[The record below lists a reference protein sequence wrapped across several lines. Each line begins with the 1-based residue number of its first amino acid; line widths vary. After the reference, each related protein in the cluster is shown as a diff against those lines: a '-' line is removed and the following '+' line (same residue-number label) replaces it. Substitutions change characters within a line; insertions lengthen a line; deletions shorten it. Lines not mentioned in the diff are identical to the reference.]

1 MSPKNERKLT
11 YTPIEL
17 QQLFKEKN
25 LPSQFCIVPFSNLIL
40 NPSGDIGVCRQKG
53 TEHVVGNI
61 LKESLEDIW
70 NNEFLQKWRNEFL
83 TGNIEICKKEVA
95 TDACHLSPDNYVFFP
110 EVDLSVKQGEMPIK
124 LTANFNGKCNLKC
137 TMCDVWMMEN
147 GLYDRIGFWERS
159 ETDFFPYIKEIEL
172 LSGEPFIQ
180 KDTYRLIDMI
190 AKVNPDVLWSIT
202 TNAFWKWN
210 TAIEKALDKVQIK
223 NIILSIDSLDE
234 KRYAEIRRGGKLS
247 QVLDTLECLRKYEKK
262 RLERAQTGLGLTL
275 HFLVMKN
282 NWQELPQVS
291 DFVEEKEM
299 RLTVNNCY
307 EPKEMSLWDYSSDEE
322 VQVGLD
328 IISRCN
334 PKQLQRVVRSL
345 LGIAHDLPKL
355 ERAVIMDAL
364 GQKLSKDL
372 PS

>member
-1 MSPKNERKLT
+1 MSSTKDRKLSYSPK
-11 YTPIEL
+11 EL
-17 QQLFKEKN
+17 QELFKGRN

-61 LKESLEDIW
+61 LKESLTDIW
-70 NNEFLQKWRNEFL
+70 NNEYLQKWRNEFL

-110 EVDLSVKQGEMPIK
+110 EIDLMALQSHMPIK

-147 GLYDRIGFWERS
+147 GLYDRIGFWDHS
-159 ETDFFPYIKEIEL
+159 EIEFFPFIREIEL

-180 KDTYRLIDMI
+180 KDTYRLMDMI
-190 AKVNPDVLWSIT
+190 ARVNPEVLWSIT
-202 TNAFWKWN
+202 TNGFWNFNKKIQN
-210 TAIEKALDKVQIK
+210 DLDKIKIK
-223 NIILSIDSLDE
+223 NIIFSIDSLNDDL
-234 KRYAEIRRGGKLS
+234 YSQIRLGGKLS
-247 QVLDTLECLRKYEKK
+247 QVLKTVDDLRSYEGQ
-262 RLERAQTGLGLTL
+262 RLEHEKTGLGLTL

-282 NWQELPQVS
+282 NWKELPDIVDYTQ
-291 DFVEEKEM
+291 EKGM

-307 EPKEMSLWDYSSDEE
+307 DPKELSLWDYEPNKE
-322 VQVGLD
+322 LD
-328 IISRCN
+328 IGLEIIESCS
-334 PKQLQRVVRSL
+334 PYQLNRVVRCL

-355 ERAVIMDAL
+355 EKATLLQAL
-364 GQKLSKDL
+364 SEKISKSDHQ
-372 PS
+372 